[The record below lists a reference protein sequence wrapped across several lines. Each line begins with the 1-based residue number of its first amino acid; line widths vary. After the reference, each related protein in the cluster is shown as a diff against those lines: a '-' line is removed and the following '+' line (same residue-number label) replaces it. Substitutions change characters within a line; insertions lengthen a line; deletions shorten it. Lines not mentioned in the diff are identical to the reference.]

1 MCESKSTHQS
11 VLLFES
17 IHALNIQ
24 ENGIY
29 IDATFGRGGHS
40 RAILAKL
47 STKGTLLAIDKDPE
61 AIAVGQKLAQQDK
74 RFSIIHAPISNL
86 EKIAADMGWMNQVH
100 GILFDLGVS
109 SPQLDSPERGFS
121 FLHPGPL
128 DMRMDCKSGQSA
140 AEWLAQA
147 EEGEISDILKKY
159 GEERY
164 AQRIARA
171 ITNARNTQELINTQ
185 QLAQII
191 SQANPSWE
199 KKKHPATRSFQAIR
213 IFINRELE
221 ELYDALEQAK
231 SVLAVGGHL
240 AIISFHSLEDRIIKQ
255 FFKKNSQNEN
265 TYLPSYL
272 PITENQ
278 QQSPIFRVL
287 GKPIVPNLDET
298 THNPRSRSA
307 KLRIAQKVACNS
319 P

>member
-1 MCESKSTHQS
+1 MEGNSTHQP

-47 STKGTLLAIDKDPE
+47 SPKGKLLAIDKDPE
-61 AIAVGQKLAQQDK
+61 AIAVGQILAQQDE
-74 RFSIIHAPISNL
+74 RFSIIHAPISSL
-86 EKIAADMGWMNQVH
+86 EKIVVGMGWSHKVH

-109 SPQLDSPERGFS
+109 SPQLDNPGRGFS

-128 DMRMDCKSGQSA
+128 DMRMDCENGQSA
-140 AEWLAQA
+140 GEWLAQA
-147 EEGEISDILKKY
+147 EESEISDVLKKY

-171 ITNARNTQELINTQ
+171 ITNARNTQKLINTQ

-191 SQANPSWE
+191 SQANPRWE

-221 ELYDALEQAK
+221 ELYSALEQVK
-231 SVLAVGGHL
+231 SVLAVRGHL
-240 AIISFHSLEDRIIKQ
+240 AIISFHSLEDRIVKQ
-255 FFKKNSQNEN
+255 FFKKNSQNGN

-278 QQSPIFRVL
+278 QQSPTFQIL

-298 THNPRSRSA
+298 TRNPRSRSA
-307 KLRIAQKVACNS
+307 KLRVAQKMAHHS